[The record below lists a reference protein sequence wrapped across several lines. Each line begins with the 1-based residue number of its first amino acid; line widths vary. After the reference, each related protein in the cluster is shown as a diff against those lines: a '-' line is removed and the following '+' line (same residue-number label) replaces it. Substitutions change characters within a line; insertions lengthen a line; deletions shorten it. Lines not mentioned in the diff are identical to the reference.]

1 MSAAEKDSD
10 DEEFCPDCRAGTTS
24 SEHYEKC
31 GLDGNADLSDYIPYE
46 GKSIREIID
55 DYVLV
60 RGDLVDRDYPHAR
73 EQLTS
78 VIEDRIRRAVN
89 ARVEAVITA
98 LDDASKFG
106 YLEESNPGR
115 EEPISNHGYY
125 VEVDD
130 IARIARE
137 VTS

>member
-1 MSAAEKDSD
+1 VSAPDVID

-46 GKSIREIID
+46 GKTIREIID

-78 VIEDRIRRAVN
+78 VIENRIRRAVT
-89 ARVEAVITA
+89 ARVEAVISA
-98 LDDASKFG
+98 LDDASRFG
-106 YLEESNPGR
+106 YLEESNPGG
-115 EEPISNHGYY
+115 EEPIRNHGYFI
-125 VEVDD
+125 EVDD
-130 IARIARE
+130 LTRIARE
-137 VTS
+137 TTS